1 MFCNFVE
8 NQKNTPMPEAL
19 NTYIDY
25 TILKPETTL
34 DQVLEICKTA
44 ESNHY
49 KAVCIPPCYVA
60 EAYHA
65 LRDCEVR
72 VCTVV
77 GFPLGYSTRESKEEE
92 TRLALLQGADEIDMV
107 INLALFRSGA
117 YGKVGAEIES
127 LASLCHASG
136 KLLKVIIESG
146 LMNREDVRIACE
158 LCAAAGAD
166 FVKTSTGF
174 NGTGA
179 EIEKVEWMRAFLPK
193 SIQIKASG
201 GIRTL
206 EVAQAMIGAGAD
218 RIGTSTA
225 F

>member
-1 MFCNFVE
+1 MS
-8 NQKNTPMPEAL
+8 ASL
-19 NTYIDY
+19 SSYIDY

-34 DQVLEICKTA
+34 GQVLEICKTA
-44 ESNHY
+44 ESRNY

-65 LRDCEVR
+65 LRDCAVK

-77 GFPLGYSTRESKEEE
+77 GFPLGYSTTESKLEE
-92 TRLALLQGADEIDMV
+92 TRQALFQGADEIDMV
-107 INLALFRSGA
+107 VNLSHFRSGA
-117 YGKVGAEIES
+117 YGKVGSEIES
-127 LASLCHASG
+127 LSAMCHASE
-136 KLLKVIIESG
+136 KILKVIIESG
-146 LMNREDVRIACE
+146 LLNRDDIRIMCE
-158 LCAAAGAD
+158 LCAAGGAD

-179 EIEKVEWMRAFLPK
+179 EVEKVEWMRSFLPK
-193 SIQIKASG
+193 EIQIKASG

-206 EVAQAMIGAGAD
+206 ESAQAMIAAGAD